1 MTLFAT
7 ILSSNIM
14 GSMQSTKKMYFEV
27 QNLFAGHVFLIF
39 IRKCL
44 GLISKKI
51 FYAYLFASSLCKKC
65 ISKLL
70 LKPFSS
76 SQKLIL
82 WNQLTEIAPPP
93 FSCLVYI
100 VFKFK
105 LNRFYCDL
113 VMIYF
118 HTETYQSTNNEY
130 WFQWVDTYI
139 QHKENNNNKYVTS
152 YTYSM

>member
-44 GLISKKI
+44 GLISQKI

-70 LKPFSS
+70 LKPFLS
-76 SQKLIL
+76 SQNLIL
-82 WNQLTEIAPPP
+82 WNQLTHFLFLSVSLSLSVSLDLMLYDEFRII
-93 FSCLVYI
+93 SSYLSSHGIWI
-100 VFKFK
+100 VDE
-105 LNRFYCDL
+105 LYLFY
-113 VMIYF
+113 
-118 HTETYQSTNNEY
+118 
-130 WFQWVDTYI
+130 
-139 QHKENNNNKYVTS
+139 
-152 YTYSM
+152 

>member
-7 ILSSNIM
+7 ILSSNIV
-14 GSMQSTKKMYFEV
+14 GLMQSTKKMYFEV

-44 GLISKKI
+44 GLISQKI

-70 LKPFSS
+70 LKPFLS

-82 WNQLTEIAPPP
+82 WNQLTH
-93 FSCLVYI
+93 FSLSLSLSLPLSLSLCISWLDLMLYDEFRIISSYLSSHGIWI
-100 VFKFK
+100 VDE
-105 LNRFYCDL
+105 LYLFY
-113 VMIYF
+113 
-118 HTETYQSTNNEY
+118 
-130 WFQWVDTYI
+130 
-139 QHKENNNNKYVTS
+139 
-152 YTYSM
+152 